1 MRVVDSRHIV
11 EDERHYLLSRLG
23 LNSSD
28 PHADSV
34 LHTIEQMQ
42 KHASEVGYG
51 IGGWG
56 RTRFILSRVREMLLL
71 PV

>member
-1 MRVVDSRHIV
+1 MISV

-23 LNSSD
+23 FNSGD

-34 LHTIEQMQ
+34 LDAIEKMQ
-42 KHASEVGYG
+42 KHASDVGYE

-56 RTRFILSRVREMLLL
+56 RTRFILSRVRDLLLL
-71 PV
+71 PS